1 MKRTSVIF
9 GIAAATLLAAQLAP
23 PRRSPS
29 LAVAHFRRRRAGRP
43 CLAM

>member
-23 PRRSPS
+23 PLPKLGGS
-29 LAVAHFRRRRAGRP
+29 LGG
-43 CLAM
+43 